1 MDPADD
7 TKIIFTEN
15 NVIYYL
21 AGGERKKKEMLIQ
34 PPTKA
39 AQKTC
44 VRGQQ
49 ALNNKRFNLV
59 WGTTPPQGANHIE
72 RE

>member
-21 AGGERKKKEMLIQ
+21 AGGERKKERNAH
-34 PPTKA
+34 PA
-39 AQKTC
+39 AYKSSPENMC
-44 VRGQQ
+44 AGR